1 MNNLRTLTA
10 AVLMVFLVASSAA
23 AAGPD
28 PGDTKGDWKYTVE
41 LMKTRFAQKDTF
53 GYCTI
58 KSEGGVEM
66 LGVRVFGDMPDDKL
80 LIVQIVNDKGVFEVG
95 TMRMFLGS
103 ASLVLYS
110 TSLVPSP
117 AFPLTNVR
125 SVIVRDVENPLL
137 SYTWKA
143 AGISLPTR

>member
-1 MNNLRTLTA
+1 MNSHRTFTA
-10 AVLMVFLVASSAA
+10 AVLMVLVVASSAA
-23 AAGPD
+23 AAGPA
-28 PGDTKGDWKYTVE
+28 PGDTKGDWRYTVE

-53 GYCTI
+53 GYCRL

-66 LGVRVFGDMPDDKL
+66 LGVRVFGDMADDKL
-80 LIVQIVNDKGVFEVG
+80 LIVQVVTDKGVFEVG

-117 AFPLTNVR
+117 AFPLENVR
-125 SVIVRDVENPLL
+125 SVIVRDVDNPLL
-137 SYTWKA
+137 TYTWKA
-143 AGISLPTR
+143 AGLSLSTK

>member
-1 MNNLRTLTA
+1 MNSYRTLTA
-10 AVLMVFLVASSAA
+10 AVLMVLLVASSAA
-23 AAGPD
+23 AAGPE

-58 KSEGGVEM
+58 KSHDGVEM

-80 LIVQIVNDKGVFEVG
+80 LIVQIVTDKGVFEVG

-103 ASLVLYS
+103 ASLILYS

-117 AFPLTNVR
+117 AFPLANVR
-125 SVIVRDVENPLL
+125 TVIVRDVENPLL
-137 SYTWKA
+137 TYSWKV
-143 AGISLPTR
+143 AGLSISTK